1 MTTEI
6 FFANTDSDIEACFA
20 AFKELR
26 PHLSQTEFLPQ
37 IRRQELQGYQILALR
52 HEGII
57 KSAAGF
63 RFSEYLAWG
72 KILYIDD
79 LTTVTSARANG
90 YAGQLMDWLIGHA
103 KAQQCKGLHLD
114 TGYARHDA
122 HRLYLRKKLLLTSH
136 HMSLVLAD
144 N

>member
-6 FFANTDSDIEACFA
+6 FIVDTDSDIEACFP

-26 PHLSQTEFLPQ
+26 PHLLQGEFLPQ
-37 IRRQELQGYQILALR
+37 VRRQQLQGYQILALR

-63 RFSEYLAWG
+63 RFSEFFAWG

-79 LTTVTSARANG
+79 LTTMATARSNG
-90 YAGQLMDWLIGHA
+90 FADQLMDWLIDHA
-103 KAQQCKGLHLD
+103 KVQQCKGLHLD
-114 TGYARHDA
+114 TGYARHNA

-136 HMSLVLAD
+136 HMSLEL
-144 N
+144 